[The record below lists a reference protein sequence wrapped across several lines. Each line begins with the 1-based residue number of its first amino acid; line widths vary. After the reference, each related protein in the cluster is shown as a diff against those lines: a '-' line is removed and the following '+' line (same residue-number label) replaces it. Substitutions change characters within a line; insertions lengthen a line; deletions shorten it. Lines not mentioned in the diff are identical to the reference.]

1 MLLNFMLLHPFL
13 PQQKLFKAY
22 DIRGDVRLFS
32 DDFLWALANTLAK
45 QYARSNASEIMIGY
59 DVRLQSREIANF
71 LALACEQQGLT
82 VCWLGQVTTPMMAYM
97 AYQYSGN
104 GMMVTASHSEKH
116 INGIKW
122 LINGESPS
130 SQDIEQLYFSLADEP
145 ATLPSQDVYQ
155 QLQQALLNRPQIDA
169 FAAYQADMQR
179 ALSTI
184 QKTYNTNLTT
194 LNHSNQPLTS
204 KRLVIDCMHGA
215 TSIFAKTLFTGLG
228 YDCIMLNDEPN
239 GLFPAGNPDPTET
252 GRLSELSA
260 MVVTYQADLGLAFDG
275 DGDCLMV
282 VTATGAVVTPD
293 HLLYLLA
300 TIALDEAPNTQGI
313 EASKSEVIFDVK
325 CSHHLPQLIVA
336 RGAIPV
342 MEKTGSSLMRK
353 SLQNKSRNSV
363 FAGELSGHFLFN
375 DGYFVLHDDAMYAA
389 ARLLNWLD
397 HQPNS
402 LLDILM
408 ALPLSISTA
417 DMYLPIDTSEAGQQ
431 LVSQLIQL
439 SKNLF
444 SALKQAF
451 NVKQMNTI
459 DGLRLDFA
467 RGFGIVRKSNTGNFL
482 TVRFCGDSLDDLYQV
497 QTVFVDLC
505 RSVDTQLAE
514 QVANIQPLTA
524 A

>member
-1 MLLNFMLLHPFL
+1 
-13 PQQKLFKAY
+13 
-22 DIRGDVRLFS
+22 
-32 DDFLWALANTLAK
+32 
-45 QYARSNASEIMIGY
+45 
-59 DVRLQSREIANF
+59 
-71 LALACEQQGLT
+71 
-82 VCWLGQVTTPMMAYM
+82 
-97 AYQYSGN
+97 
-104 GMMVTASHSEKH
+104 
-116 INGIKW
+116 
-122 LINGESPS
+122 
-130 SQDIEQLYFSLADEP
+130 
-145 ATLPSQDVYQ
+145 
-155 QLQQALLNRPQIDA
+155 
-169 FAAYQADMQR
+169 
-179 ALSTI
+179 
-184 QKTYNTNLTT
+184 
-194 LNHSNQPLTS
+194 
-204 KRLVIDCMHGA
+204 
-215 TSIFAKTLFTGLG
+215 
-228 YDCIMLNDEPN
+228 
-239 GLFPAGNPDPTET
+239 
-252 GRLSELSA
+252 
-260 MVVTYQADLGLAFDG
+260 
-275 DGDCLMV
+275 
-282 VTATGAVVTPD
+282 
-293 HLLYLLA
+293 
-300 TIALDEAPNTQGI
+300 
-313 EASKSEVIFDVK
+313 
-325 CSHHLPQLIVA
+325 
-336 RGAIPV
+336 
-342 MEKTGSSLMRK
+342 
-353 SLQNKSRNSV
+353 
-363 FAGELSGHFLFN
+363 
-375 DGYFVLHDDAMYAA
+375 MYAA